1 MLEAWLNTGRA
12 APVVMASVV
21 WVEDGKVS
29 TGVINR
35 DNTVNLGDA
44 IVVLK
49 ILTDQTTD
57 IGTIQKEAALEEE
70 TITLS
75 DALSILDKVLENP

>member
-1 MLEAWLNTGRA
+1 MVMTSDVWL
-12 APVVMASVV
+12 
-21 WVEDGKVS
+21 EDGKVS
-29 TGVINR
+29 TGDING

-75 DALSILDKVLENP
+75 DALPILDKVLENP

>member
-1 MLEAWLNTGRA
+1 MTSDVWL
-12 APVVMASVV
+12 
-21 WVEDGKVS
+21 EDGKVS
-29 TGVINR
+29 TGDINS

-49 ILTDQTTD
+49 ILTDQTAD
-57 IGTIQKEAALEEE
+57 IGTIQKEAAMEEE
-70 TITLS
+70 SITLS